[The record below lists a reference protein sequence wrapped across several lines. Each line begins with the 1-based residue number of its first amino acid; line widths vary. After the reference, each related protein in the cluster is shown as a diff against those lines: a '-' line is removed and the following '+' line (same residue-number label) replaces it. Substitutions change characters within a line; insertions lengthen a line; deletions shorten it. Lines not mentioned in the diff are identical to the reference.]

1 MTIILQVGDKTSF
14 EKWRTEFSNLNLIK
28 FDGKNGSKNPFA
40 INKVQLK
47 IIRKFRF
54 FVKKILIILRLL
66 RISSSDISIFNFSQN
81 QRKQFENM
89 KFLLK
94 NVAPPKELSKLF
106 KIWVCSLNFKN
117 FASTIIQDEF
127 ETEFNH
133 YFYDD
138 YDICILVAQNA
149 NLQDFTKIFKAIFDK
164 HKNFKELNFIKP
176 SNTNSLINIWAKT
189 SLIAKQIIKNID
201 FQEDY
206 YLENL
211 SIFEIGG
218 IKILNVNVDF
228 KHDENVKIKQKIEKI
243 RELANIKIG

>member
-1 MTIILQVGDKTSF
+1 MPINLQVGDKTSF
-14 EKWRTEFSNLNLIK
+14 EKWRIEFSNLNLIK
-28 FDGKNGSKNPFA
+28 FDGKNGLKNPFA
-40 INKVQLK
+40 INAIQRK

-66 RISSSDISIFNFSQN
+66 HISSSNISIFNFSEN

-94 NVAPPKELSKLF
+94 NVGPPKEMSKLF
-106 KIWVCSLNFKN
+106 KIWVCCLNFKN
-117 FASTIIQDEF
+117 FASKIIEEEF
-127 ETEFNH
+127 ETEFNN

-138 YDICILVAQNA
+138 YDICILVAQNT
-149 NLQDFTKIFKAIFDK
+149 NLQDFTKIFKAIFEK
-164 HKNFKELNFIKP
+164 HRNFKELNFIKP
-176 SNTNSLINIWAKT
+176 PNTNSLINIWAKT

-206 YLENL
+206 LENL

-218 IKILNVNVDF
+218 IKILNVNVNF
-228 KHDENVKIKQKIEKI
+228 KHDENSKIKQKIEKI
-243 RELANIKIG
+243 RELANTKIG